1 MDTKN
6 DSSVCSGNTEGGLS
20 HTQNNNIIT
29 RNSLAV
35 QWLGFLT
42 ITARDV
48 GSIPVWGTKTPRA
61 AWCNNKKQSM
71 AVLQRSLLSESL
83 KIHPRVAPLTEA
95 FLRKGI
101 LKDGHSRL
109 RKTHN
114 LCLQMIPVSAS
125 PHLWHP
131 FTDGPQIRE
140 CKKHAGKRNQSVW
153 KQQGVTRTY

>member
-71 AVLQRSLLSESL
+71 AVLQRSLLGESL

-114 LCLQMIPVSAS
+114 LCLQMM
-125 PHLWHP
+125 
-131 FTDGPQIRE
+131 T
-140 CKKHAGKRNQSVW
+140 SVCLPSSMAPL
-153 KQQGVTRTY
+153 Y